1 MTVSKLATRSSGNA
15 GQYSSR
21 GGRKIDRF
29 LVHHAATSNL
39 DVVLSM
45 MRTGSREVS
54 SNYVISNTGEIIS
67 VVPEEYRAW
76 TSASPAWD
84 GRAITVEV
92 INSKTGDPWPISAK
106 AQEAL
111 SRLIADVAT
120 RYKFT
125 PKRDGRNSTVIGH
138 RELYTWF
145 GESYATACPGGINL
159 AAVTNRAAELTSS
172 SGGKEVIPYKRKDRK
187 KKSIKPKQTVWATA
201 ANGKRLNLV
210 GVGGEYSITAHLYV
224 DGLAEGDVV
233 EIKLAWVKD
242 GKTSWHYVDR
252 HVADR
257 HGMIR
262 ANAEFK
268 NPVTSG
274 YVVNFAAYAGVANK
288 KTGTITVMDADAHC
302 YYA

>member
-21 GGRKIDRF
+21 GGRKVDRF
-29 LVHHAATSNL
+29 LVHHAATTNL

-125 PKRDGRNSTVIGH
+125 PKRDGKSSTVIGH

-159 AAVTNRAAELTSS
+159 AAVTKRAAELTNGDDDMTPQQANQLKQVYNAIFD
-172 SGGKEVIPYKRKDRK
+172 GGKSMADSG
-187 KKSIKPKQTVWATA
+187 KSISTT
-201 ANGKRLNLV
+201 
-210 GVGGEYSITAHLYV
+210 
-224 DGLAEGDVV
+224 LAEINSPITRNSAAKPTAVSSKKVKIPVRQDNADTNTMVRQLLAEVKSLRADVD
-233 EIKLAWVKD
+233 KLK
-242 GKTSWHYVDR
+242 G
-252 HVADR
+252 
-257 HGMIR
+257 
-262 ANAEFK
+262 
-268 NPVTSG
+268 
-274 YVVNFAAYAGVANK
+274 
-288 KTGTITVMDADAHC
+288 
-302 YYA
+302 

>member
-159 AAVTNRAAELTSS
+159 AAVTSRAAGIINNPEQPTVQVEEEDDDMKPTVHVRTD
-172 SGGKEVIPYKRKDRK
+172 GNTEWTRAQPEIGKDLSKG
-187 KKSIKPKQTVWATA
+187 KS
-201 ANGKRLNLV
+201 R
-210 GVGGEYSITAHLYV
+210 
-224 DGLAEGDVV
+224 
-233 EIKLAWVKD
+233 KD
-242 GKTSWHYVDR
+242 GKVTVFRGYEVTTDSKIGTAWARMHAGGSGNETSR
-252 HVADR
+252 TKRADY
-257 HGMIR
+257 I
-262 ANAEFK
+262 AIQQQAERLSLHMF
-268 NPVTSG
+268 G
-274 YVVNFAAYAGVANK
+274 
-288 KTGTITVMDADAHC
+288 
-302 YYA
+302 